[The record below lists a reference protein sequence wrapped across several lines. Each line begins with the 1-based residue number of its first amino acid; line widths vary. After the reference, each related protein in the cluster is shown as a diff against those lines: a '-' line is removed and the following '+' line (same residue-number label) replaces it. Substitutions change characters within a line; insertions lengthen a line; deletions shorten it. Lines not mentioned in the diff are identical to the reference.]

1 MNLEIITRS
10 IISKVGDVLFEVG
23 YATLMV
29 WSSFGLSANVDY
41 LKKVKGGINDR
52 KF

>member
-1 MNLEIITRS
+1 MKLEIVTCS
-10 IISKVGDVLFEVG
+10 IISKVDDMLFQVG